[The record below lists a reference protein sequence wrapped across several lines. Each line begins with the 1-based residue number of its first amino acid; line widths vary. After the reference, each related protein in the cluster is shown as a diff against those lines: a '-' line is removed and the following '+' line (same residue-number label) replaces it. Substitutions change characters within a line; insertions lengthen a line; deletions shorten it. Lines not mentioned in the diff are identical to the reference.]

1 MRSTLTRV
9 LVAGGAVLALGAGL
23 ALTATAPS
31 AVASTAKV
39 AAVAKPAK
47 PAAPSCTTDSY
58 TLNSPSPVTAAWYDG
73 SIDRMYASKT
83 QNPDYICGI
92 DNGNTFV
99 NQQLENLGPDGDSL
113 TGNCWQYVGSP
124 PGGYITLATC
134 APSKTA
140 QRWTETSSLYWQNGD
155 EGSGWDLYTSCATC
169 QLNLEGPSVKWELV
183 G

>member
-1 MRSTLTRV
+1 MTLTRA
-9 LVAGGAVLALGAGL
+9 LVAAGAVLALSAGL
-23 ALTATAPS
+23 ALMATAAPALAS
-31 AVASTAKV
+31 A
-39 AAVAKPAK
+39 AK
-47 PAAPSCTTDSY
+47 PAAIACTTNSY
-58 TLNSPSPVTAAWYDG
+58 TVATPSYGGTSAWYDG